1 MSLNR
6 TEQTVHDHIVQ
17 RPEERRHWQDKV
29 ARLSARAAD
38 DHGAADAV
46 AAELAAYCRE
56 RAGVAAEFRELVGK
70 GGASG
75 PSRLMLR
82 SLAEQL
88 LRQWATPRPKQRASD
103 LSARGS
109 AVGPSL

>member
-1 MSLNR
+1 MKNKLVLITGSTSGIGKQTALGLAKLGAQVILTGRNR
-6 TEQTVHDHIVQ
+6 DSAQAAVDEISQASGNSQVEYMLAD
-17 RPEERRHWQDKV
+17 
-29 ARLSARAAD
+29 LS
-38 DHGAADAV
+38 GQ
-46 AAELAAYCRE
+46 
-56 RAGVAAEFRELVGK
+56 AGV
-70 GGASG
+70 
-75 PSRLMLR
+75 R